1 MAFSVESDMNL
12 RRHWMPI
19 TNFAYDEREVCMATI
34 GRRELLLLLVG
45 LENGSD
51 TGLGGLTRI
60 QKLLYLL
67 QEEEHIKPGQDGF
80 NFEAYKAGPYSPRIY
95 DDLEFLENLNYI
107 RRAEAAGSESYE
119 IMAGDIIKTSP
130 EASDFEKAEVDLTFD
145 QLMGPEDVMAPERDE
160 IAPTADSYE
169 EARFYLTEDGKKKVE
184 KLLANKEYKPFVDG
198 IRKVKSR
205 FAKYSLN
212 DLLYYVY
219 TRHPE
224 MTTESEIKEKVLRRR
239 PT

>member
-1 MAFSVESDMNL
+1 MKTLAAQHGKTLTSDIGRSL
-12 RRHWMPI
+12 
-19 TNFAYDEREVCMATI
+19 MATI
-34 GRRELLLLLVG
+34 GRREMLLLLIG
-45 LENGSD
+45 LNDSSTEH
-51 TGLGGLTRI
+51 GLGGITRI

-67 QEEEHIKPGQDGF
+67 DTDENIHPTGEGF
-80 NFEAYKAGPYSPRIY
+80 NFEAYKAGPYSSRIY
-95 DDLEFLENLNYI
+95 DDLEFLENLNL
-107 RRAEAAGSESYE
+107 
-119 IMAGDIIKTSP
+119 IKRSKPSDDDLETGTLSTSALTSDP
-130 EASDFEKAEVDLTFD
+130 EQAEVDLTFED
-145 QLMGPEDVMAPERDE
+145 LMGPEDFMAPEPDE

-169 EARFYLTEDGKKKVE
+169 ETRYTLTEEGKKKIE
-184 KLLANKEYKPFVDG
+184 ELLNRKEYKPFVDG

-239 PT
+239 PA

>member
-1 MAFSVESDMNL
+1 
-12 RRHWMPI
+12 
-19 TNFAYDEREVCMATI
+19 MATI
-34 GRRELLLLLVG
+34 GRREMLLLLIG
-45 LENGSD
+45 LDDSS
-51 TGLGGLTRI
+51 TQGLGGITRI

-67 QEEEHIKPGQDGF
+67 EAEEQIRPAGDGF
-80 NFEAYKAGPYSPRIY
+80 KFEAYKAGPYSPRIY
-95 DDLEFLENLNYI
+95 DDLEFLENLDFI
-107 RRAEAAGSESYE
+107 KRLKPSGQDAADLGTSAVASEAE
-119 IMAGDIIKTSP
+119 M
-130 EASDFEKAEVDLTFD
+130 AEVDFTFEE
-145 QLMGPEDVMAPERDE
+145 LMGPEDVMAPEPDE

-169 EARFYLTEDGKKKVE
+169 ETRYALTEQGKKKVE
-184 KLLANKEYKPFVDG
+184 ELIKSKEYKPLVDG

-239 PT
+239 PA

>member
-1 MAFSVESDMNL
+1 
-12 RRHWMPI
+12 
-19 TNFAYDEREVCMATI
+19 MATI
-34 GRRELLLLLVG
+34 GRREMLLLLIG
-45 LENGSD
+45 LDASSPEH
-51 TGLGGLTRI
+51 GLGGITRI

-67 QEEEHIKPGQDGF
+67 DTEEKIHPSGDGF
-80 NFEAYKAGPYSPRIY
+80 NFEAYKAGPYSSRIY
-95 DDLEFLENLNYI
+95 DDLEFLENLNL
-107 RRAEAAGSESYE
+107 
-119 IMAGDIIKTSP
+119 IKRSKPSDDLETGALSTSAVTSDP
-130 EASDFEKAEVDLTFD
+130 EQAEVDLTFED
-145 QLMGPEDVMAPERDE
+145 LMGPEDVMAPEPDE

-169 EARFYLTEDGKKKVE
+169 ETRYTLTDDGKKKME
-184 KLLANKEYKPFVDG
+184 SLLSRKEYKPFVDG

-239 PT
+239 PA